1 MKLTSGQKISI
12 FSISIILTL
21 SFVFIY
27 GINKVNDERANLES
41 FVGKTIV
48 IGKDTLIVTDYNGS
62 NGTYNLSNRVIVDEK
77 YILKNAK

>member
-1 MKLTSGQKISI
+1 MKLTSGQKINI
-12 FSISIILTL
+12 FGITICSVI
-21 SFVFIY
+21 VFFFIEVY
-27 GINKVNDERANLES
+27 EIQNDERANLES
-41 FVGKTIV
+41 FAGKTIV